1 MSQLAQTCAITDL
14 DQAVDDAL
22 ARHGADPTRLLQ
34 ILISN
39 AGTSRLAAAA
49 RRHAHRRGAR
59 PVARAR
65 RGRRRLLQFPLCA
78 PRRAVSRAVRG
89 QYRRRDAGRS
99 GVDAAPLRKAVD
111 RARQSLRGRA
121 GQRGRDLLH
130 RHGRPGA
137 VRLGERRD
145 DHRPG
150 REAHRRLRR
159 VDPRSGFARVL
170 AEGVFRRR
178 RQYSPSRHSAEAT
191 SSRRAKRCA
200 ARSRSAATRCL
211 RK

>member
-14 DQAVDDAL
+14 DQAVGRSAGATRRRFDAS
-22 ARHGADPTRLLQ
+22 AANPHQGAG
-34 ILISN
+34 
-39 AGTSRLAAAA
+39 ASRLAAAA

-65 RGRRRLLQFPLCA
+65 RGRRRLLQFPLSA

-89 QYRRRDAGRS
+89 QYSRRDAGRP
-99 GVDAAPLRKAVD
+99 GVDAAPLRTTVD

-137 VRLGERRD
+137 VRFGERRD
-145 DHRPG
+145 DHRPR
-150 REAHRRLRR
+150 REAHRHLGR
-159 VDPRSGFARVL
+159 VDPRTDFARSP
-170 AEGVFRRR
+170 GRRNF
-178 RQYSPSRHSAEAT
+178 SPSRTIFAVAT
-191 SSRRAKRCA
+191 FC
-200 ARSRSAATRCL
+200 
-211 RK
+211 

>member
-1 MSQLAQTCAITDL
+1 MPEEIARHI
-14 DQAVDDAL
+14 DAL
-22 ARHGADPTRLLQ
+22 KAGRASRLSILREISYIIRKEGGYANVSARPDLRDNRSGPSRGRRAGAARRRSHASAANPHQ
-34 ILISN
+34 G

-145 DHRPG
+145 DHRAG
-150 REAHRRLRR
+150 
-159 VDPRSGFARVL
+159 
-170 AEGVFRRR
+170 
-178 RQYSPSRHSAEAT
+178 
-191 SSRRAKRCA
+191 
-200 ARSRSAATRCL
+200 
-211 RK
+211 